1 MNRPKS
7 ARERSLS
14 QLANFLGVQASS
26 QADTT
31 FSGVCSD
38 SRKIEAGDLFIAFPG
53 ARSHGSAF
61 LATALERGARAI
73 LTDQQGD
80 EVASRIAPAIPR
92 LVVSKP
98 RSICGLV
105 ASWFYGEPSKS
116 LFVAGVTGTNGKTTT
131 TYLLEQIWRAAGYRS
146 GLIGTIGVQVGE
158 QKIPATHTTPESDE
172 LQRLL
177 ALMKED
183 GARGV
188 AMEVSSHALIQE
200 RVKSINFQ
208 AVGFTNLTQDH
219 LDFHGSMENYFQAK
233 RSLFTHDYAEFGVV
247 SIDSEYGKRLWSEI
261 TISKQSIS
269 IYGKADWCFE
279 RRERAATGFELL
291 IRGPE
296 GISIENSFNLIGEH
310 NLENLL
316 VAIALAYRSGI
327 DPLVIATALP
337 ALTGAPGRLESV
349 VTPVTDSI
357 GCKVLVDYAHT
368 PDAVERVLAAVKEQ
382 GFDRIIAVLGC
393 GGDRDSAKRPMMG
406 SALNRGADIP
416 IFTSDNPRSENPEK
430 IIDEMLSGVNLKEG
444 GEVVID
450 RRNAIKRAVQLAQKG
465 DAVVVLGKGHET
477 GQEVNG
483 VKSPFSDV
491 EELKRALSERS

>member
-131 TYLLEQIWRAAGYRS
+131 TYLLEQIWRAAGYKS
-146 GLIGTIGVQVGE
+146 GLIGTIGIQVGE

-233 RSLFTHDYAEFGVV
+233 RSLFTHDYAELGVV
-247 SIDSEYGKRLWSEI
+247 SIDSEYGKRLWNEI
-261 TISKQSIS
+261 SILKQSIS
-269 IYGKADWCFE
+269 IYGKADWHFE
-279 RRERAATGFELL
+279 RRERTTTGFELL

-349 VTPVTDSI
+349 VTPVTSSI

-430 IIDEMLSGVNLKEG
+430 IIDEMLSGVKLKEG

>member
-1 MNRPKS
+1 MY
-7 ARERSLS
+7 
-14 QLANFLGVQASS
+14 V
-26 QADTT
+26 
-31 FSGVCSD
+31 
-38 SRKIEAGDLFIAFPG
+38 
-53 ARSHGSAF
+53 
-61 LATALERGARAI
+61 
-73 LTDQQGD
+73 
-80 EVASRIAPAIPR
+80 
-92 LVVSKP
+92 
-98 RSICGLV
+98 
-105 ASWFYGEPSKS
+105 
-116 LFVAGVTGTNGKTTT
+116 
-131 TYLLEQIWRAAGYRS
+131 
-146 GLIGTIGVQVGE
+146 
-158 QKIPATHTTPESDE
+158 
-172 LQRLL
+172 
-177 ALMKED
+177 
-183 GARGV
+183 
-188 AMEVSSHALIQE
+188 
-200 RVKSINFQ
+200 
-208 AVGFTNLTQDH
+208 
-219 LDFHGSMENYFQAK
+219 
-233 RSLFTHDYAEFGVV
+233 
-247 SIDSEYGKRLWSEI
+247 KRLWNEI
-261 TISKQSIS
+261 SISKQSIS
-269 IYGKADWCFE
+269 IYGKADWYFE
-279 RRERAATGFELL
+279 RRERTATGFELL

-368 PDAVERVLAAVKEQ
+368 PDAVERVLAAVKDQ

-430 IIDEMLSGVNLKEG
+430 IIDEMLSGVKLKEG